1 MGELDCGMVQEDGAG
16 RGREGRG
23 GHEVEVCCG
32 LGGGYEGE
40 GGEEAGEI
48 VCRVALLE
56 AGDCSS
62 DAEEHCAE
70 SLWTLEYVGCVC
82 VADVPV
88 LETRRLDI
96 QPKRALAGRHGGQW
110 TE

>member
-1 MGELDCGMVQEDGAG
+1 MVQEDGAG

-48 VCRVALLE
+48 VRSVALLE

-96 QPKRALAGRHGGQW
+96 QPKRALAGRHGEQW